1 MPVGDVMNV
10 ELQVEGMS
18 CEHCVRAV
26 ERAVAAVAPG
36 ARVTVELASGRVR
49 VDNGTDPDRIA
60 AAIREAG
67 YEVREMKMK
76 AGGS

>member
-1 MPVGDVMNV
+1 MRV
-10 ELQVEGMS
+10 ELRVEGMS

-36 ARVTVELASGRVR
+36 ARVAVELTAGRVTVE
-49 VDNGTDPDRIA
+49 NGTDPDRIA

-67 YEVREMKMK
+67 YEVRETKVES
-76 AGGS
+76 GGG